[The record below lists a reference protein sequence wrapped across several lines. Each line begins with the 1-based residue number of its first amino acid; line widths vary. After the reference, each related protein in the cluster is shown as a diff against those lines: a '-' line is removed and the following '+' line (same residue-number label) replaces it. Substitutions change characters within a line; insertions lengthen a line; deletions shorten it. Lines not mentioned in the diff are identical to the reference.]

1 MSKARLLLKLGV
13 IAAVSRS
20 TRLFYDRISPFYES
34 IFTDHLP
41 HIVTLVDVVNQIFT
55 TKDDVTILDIAC
67 GTGALSRRLAE
78 AGFSVTGVDF
88 SFQSLCRL
96 KQAGKTIQLVQS
108 DAGCLPL
115 RSCCFDAVTCMGA
128 WRHFHEPELVIS
140 EIRRVLRPTGVF
152 VVGYFPPKLGGLVPA
167 PTGSAGRAVAFSYAS
182 LMRLLNYDDRVDQ
195 HLERQTLEMISRAFT
210 RNRLIPSGRNS
221 HLIVAELPRQDV
233 SSKSTHS

>member
-152 VVGYFPPKLGGLVPA
+152 VVGYFPPKRGGLVPA

-182 LMRLLNYDDRVDQ
+182 LMPSELR
-195 HLERQTLEMISRAFT
+195 RQS
-210 RNRLIPSGRNS
+210 
-221 HLIVAELPRQDV
+221 
-233 SSKSTHS
+233 